1 MHFVIIPAMG
11 RSSDR
16 HRARMEGMRARIAAA
31 AARIMAEDGID
42 DFALAKR
49 KAARRLGAP
58 DTEALPANDEIEA
71 ELRAYRS
78 LYQSVEHPE
87 RIADLRRLALEA
99 MQLLERFNP
108 YLTGPV
114 LAGTAGPYAEI
125 ELQLF
130 PESVKEVELFLLDQ
144 NLVYATSEGRRF
156 AGDRAR
162 AVAVLTLPWQGTPL
176 RLSVFDPRDERL
188 ALKTSQAGRVI
199 ERAGIAE
206 VGALVDARAHGPKP
220 A

>member
-1 MHFVIIPAMG
+1 
-11 RSSDR
+11 
-16 HRARMEGMRARIAAA
+16 MRARIAAA
-31 AARIMAEDGID
+31 AARIMAEDGVD

-58 DTEALPANDEIEA
+58 NTEALPANDEIEA
-71 ELRAYRS
+71 ELRAYRA
-78 LYQSVEHPE
+78 LYQADEHAG

-99 MQLLERFNP
+99 MRLLERFNP

-130 PESVKEVELFLLDQ
+130 PESVKEVELFLLDR
-144 NLVYATSEGRRF
+144 NIAYAASEARRF

-162 AVAVLTLPWQGTPL
+162 AIAVLALQWEGAPV

-206 VGALVDARAHGPKP
+206 VGALLAPGSSSGADAA
-220 A
+220 

>member
-1 MHFVIIPAMG
+1 
-11 RSSDR
+11 
-16 HRARMEGMRARIAAA
+16 MRARIAAA

-78 LYQSVEHPE
+78 LYQAEEHPE
-87 RIADLRRLALEA
+87 RIAELRRAALEA
-99 MQLLERFNP
+99 MQRFARFNP

-144 NLVYATSEGRRF
+144 NLAYSTSEARRF

-162 AVAVLTLPWQGTPL
+162 AIAVLTLEWQGAPL
-176 RLSVFDPRDERL
+176 KLSVFDPRDERL

-199 ERAGIAE
+199 ERAAIGE
-206 VGALVDARAHGPKP
+206 VQALLAPGSARDP
-220 A
+220 ATP